1 MWKIAIVV
9 FLTGA
14 AMVGYS
20 VTLDPYHDE
29 ARFWRQLA
37 TLAYF
42 DDEAFTS
49 LRASSLTAK
58 YQLQDYGITLMA
70 TGAIAFLATRTG
82 KPSVRSPKSRAVLIL
97 IALALP
103 VLTSAGAGFDIM
115 QAFNRGE
122 FPPWSDAVM
131 IPLLGLPI
139 LFVPLVL
146 WSLFH
151 LGMFWPLRNR
161 HIASVALAL
170 SRRTNWW
177 LLAVSAITAG
187 LTVYL
192 AALGHW
198 WLALPG
204 VTWLYYY
211 LSLAADKV
219 TPRTA
224 VTT

>member
-9 FLTGA
+9 FLIGA

-29 ARFWRQLA
+29 ARFWQQLA
-37 TLAYF
+37 TLAYH

-49 LRASSLTAK
+49 LRAGSLTAK
-58 YQLQDYGITLMA
+58 YQLQDYGITVMA
-70 TGAIAFLATRTG
+70 AGAIAFLTTRTG
-82 KPSVRSPKSRAVLIL
+82 KPSVRSPKSRGVLIL

-103 VLTSAGAGFDIM
+103 VITSAGAGFDIM

-139 LFVPLVL
+139 LFVPLLL

-161 HIASVALAL
+161 HVASVALAL
-170 SRRTNWW
+170 SRRANWW

-192 AALGHW
+192 AALGYW
-198 WLALPG
+198 WMVLPG
-204 VTWLYYY
+204 AGWLYYY
-211 LSLAADKV
+211 MSLADNRQV
-219 TPRTA
+219 QQTA
-224 VTT
+224 ASR